1 MFDFI
6 GTVSAVEV
14 RAGNGTKE
22 PVGGRNDVTE
32 AIE

>member
-22 PVGGRNDVTE
+22 PVDGRSDATE
-32 AIE
+32 ATE